1 MPRQLL
7 KIEDK
12 IKKKLNQHIRRGR
25 VEVYVTLEGEGI
37 ITRSVHADWKL
48 IDEYYQFM
56 KQAKQIYGI
65 EGTITLQDLLSR
77 PDMINIEE
85 SDTGNE
91 ELENLVIAA
100 AEKAAVLLKQMRI
113 AEGEELKK
121 DLLGILAQLE
131 IDLAELEKLAPIVV
145 QFYKDRLMK
154 RMQEFT
160 GGQFDETRLLTEA
173 AIFAEKADINEEI
186 TRLKSH
192 IGQFVQTLNEL
203 EPIGRKLD
211 FLIQEMNREVNTIG
225 SKANDSSIAKKVV
238 EMKSLLEKLKEQV
251 QNIE

>member
-1 MPRQLL
+1 
-7 KIEDK
+7 
-12 IKKKLNQHIRRGR
+12 
-25 VEVYVTLEGEGI
+25 
-37 ITRSVHADWKL
+37 
-48 IDEYYQFM
+48 M